1 MICVENKSHEGDIN
15 YIVVSL
21 CRGLA
26 DYDANEIVPT
36 GTAAGD
42 PNTEGHHNDSAD

>member
-26 DYDANEIVPT
+26 DYDANEIVSPRTAT
-36 GTAAGD
+36 GD
-42 PNTEGHHNDSAD
+42 KDNKGHHNNSAN

>member
-1 MICVENKSHEGDIN
+1 MKNDENDLD

-26 DYDANEIVPT
+26 DYDANEIVP
-36 GTAAGD
+36 
-42 PNTEGHHNDSAD
+42 DSADRESCDRKDGYTDSRES